1 MIIMVNLVY
10 QPHSLGEMLAIY
22 LQPLLPATTHQRHG
36 NVVMVYHHESLIGI
50 NIEDPR
56 QYLPALRQGIQRTF
70 PIEWMNVLNQLFS
83 SLGITYR
90 LPAFESGFQ
99 VGEITEVEPHPE
111 ADALFVCRV
120 RLDQKVIQIVTNS
133 TKVKPLNRVVVALP
147 GTILNDGQL
156 IQEGLMLKV
165 LSQGMFCSQKTL
177 GIIPETQVGVY
188 ILDNTLRIGKDFY
201 GT

>member
-1 MIIMVNLVY
+1 MVNLVY

-22 LQPLLPATTHQRHG
+22 LQPLLPATSHQRYG
-36 NVVMVYHHESLIGI
+36 NVVTVYHHESLIGI

-99 VGEITEVEPHPE
+99 VGEITEVEAHPE
-111 ADALFVCRV
+111 AEALFVCRV
-120 RLDQKVIQIVTNS
+120 RLGEKVIQIVTNS

-147 GTILNDGQL
+147 GTMLNDGQL
-156 IQEGLMLKV
+156 IQEGPMLKV

-177 GIIPETQVGVY
+177 GIHPETQIGVY
-188 ILDNTLRIGKDFY
+188 ILDNALRIGKDFY

>member
-1 MIIMVNLVY
+1 MVNLVY
-10 QPHSLGEMLAIY
+10 QPHTLGEMLAIY
-22 LQPLLPATTHQRHG
+22 LQPLLPATSHQRYG
-36 NVVMVYHHESLIGI
+36 NVVTVYHHESLIGI

-99 VGEITEVEPHPE
+99 VGEITEVEAHPE
-111 ADALFVCRV
+111 AEALFVCRV
-120 RLDQKVIQIVTNS
+120 RLGEKVIQIVTNS

-147 GTILNDGQL
+147 GTMLNDGQL
-156 IQEGLMLKV
+156 IQEGPMLKV

-177 GIIPETQVGVY
+177 GIHPETQIGVY
-188 ILDNTLRIGKDFY
+188 ILDNALRIGKDFY

>member
-1 MIIMVNLVY
+1 MVNLVY
-10 QPHSLGEMLAIY
+10 QPHTLGEMLAIY
-22 LQPLLPATTHQRHG
+22 LQPLLPATSHQRYG

-50 NIEDPR
+50 NIEGPR

-99 VGEITEVEPHPE
+99 VGEITEVEAHPE
-111 ADALFVCRV
+111 AEALFVCRV
-120 RLDQKVIQIVTNS
+120 RLGEKIIQIVTNS

-147 GTILNDGQL
+147 GTMLNDGQL
-156 IQEGLMLKV
+156 IQEGPMLKV

-177 GIIPETQVGVY
+177 GIHPETQIGVY
-188 ILDNTLRIGKDFY
+188 ILDNALRIGKDFY